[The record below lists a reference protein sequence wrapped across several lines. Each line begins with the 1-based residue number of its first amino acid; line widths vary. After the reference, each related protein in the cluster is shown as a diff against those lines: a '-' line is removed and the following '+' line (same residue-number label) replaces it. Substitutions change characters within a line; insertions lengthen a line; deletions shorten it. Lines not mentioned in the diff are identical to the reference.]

1 MGNFLALVQN
11 ENMKIYRR
19 LRTWIMLALV
29 VLLPVIFAALIAIS
43 ESRFGTSHTG
53 AWSAASNLSFLYFL
67 VSIFS
72 VVIAADI
79 VAAEFTW
86 GTIKLLLIRPW
97 TRSKVLLS
105 KLLAVLLFAIG
116 ISILFMVVTVVIS
129 LLLFPAEPS
138 AANMGKS
145 MFGEFSLMIFYKF
158 VDLLVITVFAFM
170 ISTVFRTSGL
180 AIGLSMFLLL
190 AGGLLGAILSPAKYP
205 WAKYLLFN
213 NMDLSQY
220 AMRESAGITAT
231 NGMTLGFSATVLAVY
246 VVIFLV
252 IAWLVFKRRDVAA

>member
-29 VLLPVIFAALIAIS
+29 VLLPVLFGILIAVNNGT
-43 ESRFGTSHTG
+43 FGSNMD
-53 AWSAASNLSFLYFL
+53 AWGAASNLSFIYFL

-79 VAAEFTW
+79 VASEFTW

-105 KLLAVLLFAIG
+105 KLLAVLLFAVAISVLFMIATIG
-116 ISILFMVVTVVIS
+116 ITQLLFSSGSTAANIEQMNFGEYSLMMFYRFIDLVVIT
-129 LLLFPAEPS
+129 
-138 AANMGKS
+138 
-145 MFGEFSLMIFYKF
+145 I
-158 VDLLVITVFAFM
+158 FAFM
-170 ISTVFRTSGL
+170 ISSVFRASGL
-180 AIGLSMFLLL
+180 AIGLSMFLLMANSIL
-190 AGGLLGAILSPAKYP
+190 SAILNPSRYS

-220 AMRESAGITAT
+220 KMRESAGIAAT
-231 NGMTLGFSATVLAVY
+231 NGMSLGFSATVLAVY
-246 VVIFLV
+246 VAVFLV
-252 IAWLVFKRRDVAA
+252 VAWLVFTKRDVAA

>member
-1 MGNFLALVQN
+1 MGNFLSLVQN

-29 VLLPVIFAALIAIS
+29 VLLPILFASIIAIN
-43 ESRFGTSHTG
+43 ENRFGPHTE
-53 AWSAASNLSFLYFL
+53 AWSAASNLSFIYFL

-79 VAAEFTW
+79 VASEFTW

-116 ISILFMVVTVVIS
+116 ISILFMIVTIAIS
-129 LLLFPAEPS
+129 QILFSSGPTAT
-138 AANMGKS
+138 NMEQS
-145 MFGEFSLMIFYKF
+145 NFGHFSLMIFYKF
-158 VDLLVITVFAFM
+158 VDLLVISIFAFM

-190 AGGLLGAILSPAKYP
+190 AGGILGAILNPVKYA
-205 WAKYLLFN
+205 WAKYLIFN

-220 AMRESAGITAT
+220 DMWASAGITAPS
-231 NGMTLGFSATVLAVY
+231 GMSLGFSATVLAVY

>member
-19 LRTWIMLALV
+19 WRTWIMLALI
-29 VLLPVIFAALIAIS
+29 VLLPILFGIIIAVNNS
-43 ESRFGTSHTG
+43 TFGSNMG
-53 AWSAASNLSFLYFL
+53 AWSAASDLSFIYFL

-79 VAAEFTW
+79 VASEFTW

-105 KLLAVLLFAIG
+105 KLLAVLLFTIAI
-116 ISILFMVVTVVIS
+116 SVLFMVVTAAIS
-129 LLLFPAEPS
+129 LILFPAFPPINASGPS
-138 AANMGKS
+138 TFEYFIKMLG
-145 MFGEFSLMIFYKF
+145 YKF
-158 VDLLVITVFAFM
+158 IEVLVTTVFAFM
-170 ISTVFRTSGL
+170 ISAVFRASGL
-180 AIGLSMFLLL
+180 AIGLSMFLLFASGIL
-190 AGGLLGAILSPAKYP
+190 SAILDPAKYA

-220 AMRESAGITAT
+220 AMRESAGLTANA
-231 NGMTLGFSATVLAVY
+231 NGMTLGFSVTVLAVY
-246 VVIFLV
+246 VAAFLI
-252 IAWLVFKRRDVAA
+252 IAWMVFTRRDVAA